1 MRSHHTVE
9 NMKIST
15 CGVVCSFCPRFK
27 INKCSGCNPNPYCGM
42 PDCAEKKGIKYCF
55 ECKEFPC
62 LRHYGEENNLTIFD
76 KKWLDFIKKE
86 VKG

>member
-1 MRSHHTVE
+1 
-9 NMKIST
+9 
-15 CGVVCSFCPRFK
+15 
-27 INKCSGCNPNPYCGM
+27 M

-62 LRHYGEENNLTIFD
+62 PRHYGEENNLTIFD